1 MHEEPRRPS
10 CPDARTGYRARREA
24 FAPAQP
30 GTYRPAPVPMS
41 GTQQAASHVHHAGS
55 RASDVAPRQFYVT
68 TRGSCLHLQSRA
80 SYRWRQFWKAPRDL
94 CLQLFSIYP
103 AWADED
109 QIQAS
114 SRQGLWK
121 TTVPKPSARPRGEQ
135 KTAHPPCKTCRFRGH
150 TRWPRRRQAAWS
162 WRLHVA
168 GDCKRWAAC
177 GRRLCAATPWMIGRA
192 RLEAIRGG
200 TWMTGV
206 RGWRPGAATPRMIGR
221 VRLEAMRDWSLCTV
235 SKFGV
240 LAVHHFRR

>member
-1 MHEEPRRPS
+1 
-10 CPDARTGYRARREA
+10 
-24 FAPAQP
+24 
-30 GTYRPAPVPMS
+30 MS

-94 CLQLFSIYP
+94 CLQPFSIYP

-192 RLEAIRGG
+192 RLEAIHGG

-206 RGWRPGAATPRMIGR
+206 QGWRPGAATPRMIGR

>member
-94 CLQLFSIYP
+94 CLQPFSIYP

-114 SRQGLWK
+114 SRQDVWK

-135 KTAHPPCKTCRFRGH
+135 KTAHPPCKSCRFRGH
-150 TRWPRRRQAAWS
+150 TRRPRRRQAAWS

-177 GRRLCAATPWMIGRA
+177 GRRPCAATPRMIGRA
-192 RLEAIRGG
+192 RLEA
-200 TWMTGV
+200 MH
-206 RGWRPGAATPRMIGR
+206 
-221 VRLEAMRDWSLCTV
+221 DWSLCTV

>member
-55 RASDVAPRQFYVT
+55 RASDVAPKQFYVT

-80 SYRWRQFWKAPRDL
+80 SYRLRQFWKVPRDL
-94 CLQLFSIYP
+94 RLQPFSICP

-114 SRQGLWK
+114 SRQGLRK
-121 TTVPKPSARPRGEQ
+121 TAMPKPSARAVN
-135 KTAHPPCKTCRFRGH
+135 K
-150 TRWPRRRQAAWS
+150 RQPTLPAS
-162 WRLHVA
+162 LV
-168 GDCKRWAAC
+168 DS
-177 GRRLCAATPWMIGRA
+177 
-192 RLEAIRGG
+192 EAIHDDPAEGRQRGVG
-200 TWMTGV
+200 GCTWLEVVNDG
-206 RGWRPGAATPRMIGR
+206 RHADGGYARRPHG
-221 VRLEAMRDWSLCTV
+221 
-235 SKFGV
+235 
-240 LAVHHFRR
+240 

>member
-1 MHEEPRRPS
+1 MAKRQRSPYRVEATRRAVSDATKHALRRHDRTFDHMHEEPRRPS

-94 CLQLFSIYP
+94 CLQPFSIYP

-150 TRWPRRRQAAWS
+150 TRRPRRRQASWS
-162 WRLHVA
+162 WRLHVTGGCTWLEIVNDGWHA
-168 GDCKRWAAC
+168 DGGYA
-177 GRRLCAATPWMIGRA
+177 RRPHG
-192 RLEAIRGG
+192 
-200 TWMTGV
+200 
-206 RGWRPGAATPRMIGR
+206 
-221 VRLEAMRDWSLCTV
+221 
-235 SKFGV
+235 
-240 LAVHHFRR
+240 

>member
-55 RASDVAPRQFYVT
+55 GASDVAPRQFYVT
-68 TRGSCLHLQSRA
+68 TRGSCLHLRSRA
-80 SYRWRQFWKAPRDL
+80 SYRWRQFWKVPRDL
-94 CLQLFSIYP
+94 CLQPFSICP
-103 AWADED
+103 AWADEN

-114 SRQGLWK
+114 SRQGIWK

-150 TRWPRRRQAAWS
+150 TRRPHRRQATRC
-162 WRLHVA
+162 WRLHAA
-168 GDCKRWAAC
+168 GGCTWLEIVND
-177 GRRLCAATPWMIGRA
+177 GRHADGGYA
-192 RLEAIRGG
+192 RLELMHGFEIWGVGG
-200 TWMTGV
+200 PSFPQV
-206 RGWRPGAATPRMIGR
+206 
-221 VRLEAMRDWSLCTV
+221 EASTKWSL
-235 SKFGV
+235 
-240 LAVHHFRR
+240 

>member
-1 MHEEPRRPS
+1 
-10 CPDARTGYRARREA
+10 
-24 FAPAQP
+24 
-30 GTYRPAPVPMS
+30 MS

-94 CLQLFSIYP
+94 CLQPFSIYP

-135 KTAHPPCKTCRFRGH
+135 KTAHPPCKTYRFRGH
-150 TRWPRRRQAAWS
+150 TRAAPQKAGIVELEVARD

-168 GDCKRWAAC
+168 GGCMWLEGARGWRVHAVGGCERWAAC
-177 GRRLCAATPWMIGRA
+177 GRRLCAATPRMMGRA
-192 RLEAIRGG
+192 RLEAIRDGPVDDRPRAVGG
-200 TWMTGV
+200 Y
-206 RGWRPGAATPRMIGR
+206 A
-221 VRLEAMRDWSLCTV
+221 RLELMHGFEIWGVGGPSFPQVEASTKWSL
-235 SKFGV
+235 
-240 LAVHHFRR
+240 

>member
-1 MHEEPRRPS
+1 
-10 CPDARTGYRARREA
+10 
-24 FAPAQP
+24 
-30 GTYRPAPVPMS
+30 MS

-55 RASDVAPRQFYVT
+55 GASDVAPRQFYVT

-94 CLQLFSIYP
+94 CLQPFSIYP

-221 VRLEAMRDWSLCTV
+221 VRLEAMHDWSLCTV
-235 SKFGV
+235 SKFGA

>member
-1 MHEEPRRPS
+1 
-10 CPDARTGYRARREA
+10 
-24 FAPAQP
+24 
-30 GTYRPAPVPMS
+30 MS

-94 CLQLFSIYP
+94 CLQPFSIYP

-150 TRWPRRRQAAWS
+150 TRRPRRRQASWS

-177 GRRLCAATPWMIGRA
+177 GRRPCAATPRMIGRA
-192 RLEAIRGG
+192 RLEAIHGG

-206 RGWRPGAATPRMIGR
+206 QGWRPGAATPRMIGR

>member
-10 CPDARTGYRARREA
+10 CPDARAGYRARREA

-94 CLQLFSIYP
+94 CLQPFSIYP

-150 TRWPRRRQAAWS
+150 TRRPRRRQASWS

-206 RGWRPGAATPRMIGR
+206 QGWRPGAATPRMIGR

>member
-1 MHEEPRRPS
+1 
-10 CPDARTGYRARREA
+10 
-24 FAPAQP
+24 
-30 GTYRPAPVPMS
+30 MS

-94 CLQLFSIYP
+94 CLQPLSIYP

-206 RGWRPGAATPRMIGR
+206 QGWRPCAATPRMIGR

-240 LAVHHFRR
+240 LAVHLFRR

>member
-1 MHEEPRRPS
+1 
-10 CPDARTGYRARREA
+10 
-24 FAPAQP
+24 
-30 GTYRPAPVPMS
+30 MS

-94 CLQLFSIYP
+94 CLQPFSIYP

-200 TWMTGV
+200 TWITGV
-206 RGWRPGAATPRMIGR
+206 QGWRPGAATPRMIGR

>member
-1 MHEEPRRPS
+1 
-10 CPDARTGYRARREA
+10 
-24 FAPAQP
+24 
-30 GTYRPAPVPMS
+30 MS

-94 CLQLFSIYP
+94 CLQPFSIYP

-121 TTVPKPSARPRGEQ
+121 TTMPKPSARPRGEQ
-135 KTAHPPCKTCRFRGH
+135 KTAHPPCKLCRFRGH
-150 TRWPRRRQAAWS
+150 TRRPRRRQAAWS

-177 GRRLCAATPWMIGRA
+177 GRRPCAATPRMIGRA
-192 RLEAIRGG
+192 RLEAIHGG

-206 RGWRPGAATPRMIGR
+206 QGWRPGAATPRMIGR

-240 LAVHHFRR
+240 LAVHLFRR

>member
-10 CPDARTGYRARREA
+10 YPDARTGYRARREA

-55 RASDVAPRQFYVT
+55 GASDAAPRQFYVT

-80 SYRWRQFWKAPRDL
+80 SHRWRQFWKVPRDL
-94 CLQLFSIYP
+94 CLQPFSIYP

-135 KTAHPPCKTCRFRGH
+135 KTAHPPCKTRRFRGH
-150 TRWPRRRQAAWS
+150 TRRPRRRQAAWI

-168 GDCKRWAAC
+168 GGCTWLEVVND
-177 GRRLCAATPWMIGRA
+177 GRHADGGYA
-192 RLEAIRGG
+192 R
-200 TWMTGV
+200 
-206 RGWRPGAATPRMIGR
+206 RPHG
-221 VRLEAMRDWSLCTV
+221 
-235 SKFGV
+235 
-240 LAVHHFRR
+240 

>member
-1 MHEEPRRPS
+1 
-10 CPDARTGYRARREA
+10 
-24 FAPAQP
+24 
-30 GTYRPAPVPMS
+30 MS

-94 CLQLFSIYP
+94 CLQPFSIYP

-150 TRWPRRRQAAWS
+150 TRRPRRRQASWS

-192 RLEAIRGG
+192 RLEAMRGG

-206 RGWRPGAATPRMIGR
+206 QGWRPGAATPRMIGR

>member
-1 MHEEPRRPS
+1 
-10 CPDARTGYRARREA
+10 
-24 FAPAQP
+24 
-30 GTYRPAPVPMS
+30 MS

-94 CLQLFSIYP
+94 CLQPFSIYP

-114 SRQGLWK
+114 SRQGPWK

-150 TRWPRRRQAAWS
+150 TRRPRRRQASWS
-162 WRLHVA
+162 WRLHVT
-168 GDCKRWAAC
+168 GGCTWLEIVND
-177 GRRLCAATPWMIGRA
+177 GRHADGGYARRPMDDRPRKIGGYTRRHVDDGRA
-192 RLEAIRGG
+192 RLEAGRGNP
-200 TWMTGV
+200 TDD
-206 RGWRPGAATPRMIGR
+206 RPRAVGGYA
-221 VRLEAMRDWSLCTV
+221 RLELMHGFEIWGVGGPSFPQVEASTKWSL
-235 SKFGV
+235 
-240 LAVHHFRR
+240 

>member
-1 MHEEPRRPS
+1 
-10 CPDARTGYRARREA
+10 
-24 FAPAQP
+24 
-30 GTYRPAPVPMS
+30 MS

-80 SYRWRQFWKAPRDL
+80 SYRWKQFWKVPRDL
-94 CLQLFSIYP
+94 CLQPFSICP
-103 AWADED
+103 AWADEN
-109 QIQAS
+109 QIRAS

-135 KTAHPPCKTCRFRGH
+135 KTAPSLQALSIQRPCT
-150 TRWPRRRQAAWS
+150 AAPQKAGIVELEVARD

-177 GRRLCAATPWMIGRA
+177 GRRLCAATPRMIGRA

-206 RGWRPGAATPRMIGR
+206 QGWRPCAADPWMIGR

>member
-1 MHEEPRRPS
+1 
-10 CPDARTGYRARREA
+10 
-24 FAPAQP
+24 
-30 GTYRPAPVPMS
+30 MS

-68 TRGSCLHLQSRA
+68 TRGSCLHHQSRA

-94 CLQLFSIYP
+94 CLQPFSIYP

-109 QIQAS
+109 QIQAR

-135 KTAHPPCKTCRFRGH
+135 KTAPSLQALSIQRPCTAAPQKAGNVVLEVARG
-150 TRWPRRRQAAWS
+150 

-168 GDCKRWAAC
+168 GGCERWAAC
-177 GRRLCAATPWMIGRA
+177 GRRLCAATPRMIGRA

-200 TWMTGV
+200 PMDD
-206 RGWRPGAATPRMIGR
+206 GR
-221 VRLEAMRDWSLCTV
+221 ARLEAGRGNPTDDRPRAVGGYARLELMHGFEIW
-235 SKFGV
+235 GV
-240 LAVHHFRR
+240 GGPSFPQVEASTK

>member
-55 RASDVAPRQFYVT
+55 RASDVAPKQFYVT

-80 SYRWRQFWKAPRDL
+80 SYRLRQFWKVPRDL
-94 CLQLFSIYP
+94 RLQPFSICP

-114 SRQGLWK
+114 SRQGLRK
-121 TTVPKPSARPRGEQ
+121 TAMPKPSARAVN
-135 KTAHPPCKTCRFRGH
+135 K
-150 TRWPRRRQAAWS
+150 RQPT
-162 WRLHVA
+162 L
-168 GDCKRWAAC
+168 
-177 GRRLCAATPWMIGRA
+177 PA
-192 RLEAIRGG
+192 RPVDSEAIHGG

-206 RGWRPGAATPRMIGR
+206 QGWRQGAATPRMIGR

-235 SKFGV
+235 SKFGGV
-240 LAVHHFRR
+240 GDPSFPQVEASTKWSL

>member
-1 MHEEPRRPS
+1 MAKRQRSPYRVGATRRAVSDATKHALRHHDRTFDHVHEEPRRPS

-94 CLQLFSIYP
+94 CLQPFSIYP

-135 KTAHPPCKTCRFRGH
+135 KTAHPPCKSCRFRGH
-150 TRWPRRRQAAWS
+150 TRRPRRRQVSWS
-162 WRLHVA
+162 WRLHVT
-168 GDCKRWAAC
+168 GGCTWLEIVND
-177 GRRLCAATPWMIGRA
+177 GRHADGGYA
-192 RLEAIRGG
+192 RQPHG
-200 TWMTGV
+200 
-206 RGWRPGAATPRMIGR
+206 
-221 VRLEAMRDWSLCTV
+221 
-235 SKFGV
+235 
-240 LAVHHFRR
+240 

>member
-1 MHEEPRRPS
+1 
-10 CPDARTGYRARREA
+10 
-24 FAPAQP
+24 
-30 GTYRPAPVPMS
+30 MS

-80 SYRWRQFWKAPRDL
+80 SYRWRQFWKAPRGL
-94 CLQLFSIYP
+94 CLQPFSIYP

-221 VRLEAMRDWSLCTV
+221 VRLEAMHDWSLCTV
-235 SKFGV
+235 SKFGCWRSIISAGRSIDKMELV
-240 LAVHHFRR
+240 NESFTSSYSGR

>member
-1 MHEEPRRPS
+1 
-10 CPDARTGYRARREA
+10 
-24 FAPAQP
+24 
-30 GTYRPAPVPMS
+30 MS

-94 CLQLFSIYP
+94 CLQPFSIYP

-150 TRWPRRRQAAWS
+150 TRRPRRRQASWS
-162 WRLHVA
+162 WRLHVT
-168 GDCKRWAAC
+168 GGCTWLEIVND
-177 GRRLCAATPWMIGRA
+177 GRHADGGYA
-192 RLEAIRGG
+192 RLELMHGFEIWGVGG
-200 TWMTGV
+200 PSFPQV
-206 RGWRPGAATPRMIGR
+206 
-221 VRLEAMRDWSLCTV
+221 EASTKWSL
-235 SKFGV
+235 
-240 LAVHHFRR
+240 

>member
-1 MHEEPRRPS
+1 MTGPS
-10 CPDARTGYRARREA
+10 ITCTKNRDVHPIQMLVRDTARREA

-55 RASDVAPRQFYVT
+55 GASDVAPRQFYVT

-80 SYRWRQFWKAPRDL
+80 SYRWRQFWKVPRDL
-94 CLQLFSIYP
+94 CLQPFSICP

-121 TTVPKPSARPRGEQ
+121 TTMPKPSARPRGEQ

-150 TRWPRRRQAAWS
+150 TRRPRRRQASWS
-162 WRLHVA
+162 WRLHVT
-168 GDCKRWAAC
+168 GGCTWLEIVND
-177 GRRLCAATPWMIGRA
+177 GRHADGGYA
-192 RLEAIRGG
+192 R
-200 TWMTGV
+200 
-206 RGWRPGAATPRMIGR
+206 RPHG
-221 VRLEAMRDWSLCTV
+221 
-235 SKFGV
+235 
-240 LAVHHFRR
+240 

>member
-10 CPDARTGYRARREA
+10 CPDARAGYRARREA

-94 CLQLFSIYP
+94 CLQPFSIYP

-121 TTVPKPSARPRGEQ
+121 TTVPKPSARAVN
-135 KTAHPPCKTCRFRGH
+135 K
-150 TRWPRRRQAAWS
+150 RQPTLPAS
-162 WRLHVA
+162 LV
-168 GDCKRWAAC
+168 DS
-177 GRRLCAATPWMIGRA
+177 
-192 RLEAIRGG
+192 EAIHGGPAEGRQRGVG
-200 TWMTGV
+200 GCTWLEIVNDG
-206 RGWRPGAATPRMIGR
+206 RHADGGHARRPHG
-221 VRLEAMRDWSLCTV
+221 
-235 SKFGV
+235 
-240 LAVHHFRR
+240 

>member
-1 MHEEPRRPS
+1 
-10 CPDARTGYRARREA
+10 
-24 FAPAQP
+24 
-30 GTYRPAPVPMS
+30 MS

-55 RASDVAPRQFYVT
+55 GASDVAPRQFYVT
-68 TRGSCLHLQSRA
+68 TRGSCLHLQSQA
-80 SYRWRQFWKAPRDL
+80 SYRWRQFWKVPRDL
-94 CLQLFSIYP
+94 CLQPFSICP

-121 TTVPKPSARPRGEQ
+121 TTMPKPSARPRGEQ

-150 TRWPRRRQAAWS
+150 TRRPRRRQAAWS

-177 GRRLCAATPWMIGRA
+177 GRRPCAATPRMIGRA
-192 RLEAIRGG
+192 RLEAIHGG

-206 RGWRPGAATPRMIGR
+206 QGWRPGAATPRMIGR

-240 LAVHHFRR
+240 LAVHLFRR

>member
-1 MHEEPRRPS
+1 
-10 CPDARTGYRARREA
+10 
-24 FAPAQP
+24 
-30 GTYRPAPVPMS
+30 MS

-94 CLQLFSIYP
+94 CLQPFSIYP

-121 TTVPKPSARPRGEQ
+121 TTVPKPSARAVNKRQP
-135 KTAHPPCKTCRFRGH
+135 TPPCKSCRFRGH
-150 TRWPRRRQAAWS
+150 TRRPRRRQAAWS

-177 GRRLCAATPWMIGRA
+177 GRRPCAATPRMIGRA
-192 RLEAIRGG
+192 KLEAIHGG

-206 RGWRPGAATPRMIGR
+206 QGWRPGAATPRMIGR

-240 LAVHHFRR
+240 LAVHLFRR

>member
-1 MHEEPRRPS
+1 
-10 CPDARTGYRARREA
+10 
-24 FAPAQP
+24 
-30 GTYRPAPVPMS
+30 MS

-55 RASDVAPRQFYVT
+55 GASDVAPRQFYVT

-80 SYRWRQFWKAPRDL
+80 SYRWRQFWKVPCDL
-94 CLQLFSIYP
+94 RLQPFSICP

-135 KTAHPPCKTCRFRGH
+135 KTAPSLQALSIQRPCTAAPQKAGNVVLEAARG
-150 TRWPRRRQAAWS
+150 

-206 RGWRPGAATPRMIGR
+206 QGWRPGAATPRMIGR